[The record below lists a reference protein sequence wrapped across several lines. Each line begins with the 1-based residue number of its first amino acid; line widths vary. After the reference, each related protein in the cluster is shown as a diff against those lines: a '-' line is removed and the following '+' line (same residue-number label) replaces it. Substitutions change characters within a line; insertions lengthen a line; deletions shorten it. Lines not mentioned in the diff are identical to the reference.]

1 MSRHILPW
9 LLRHLRRICCRPY
22 CDPGKNPAATP
33 EAMHA
38 RANAGL
44 PTHCY
49 TQNTLLDIRRRAS
62 EAEDNE
68 LLRSLGRTVLK
79 ITAAADAHVGAE
91 RDAYIRAKLEE
102 LERSM
107 Q

>member
-1 MSRHILPW
+1 
-9 LLRHLRRICCRPY
+9 
-22 CDPGKNPAATP
+22 
-33 EAMHA
+33 MHA

-49 TQNTLLDIRRRAS
+49 TQNTLLDIPRRATETEDS
-62 EAEDNE
+62 EA
-68 LLRSLGRTVLK
+68 LRSLGRSVLK
-79 ITAAADAHVGAE
+79 ITAEGDAYIGAE
-91 RDAYIRAKLEE
+91 RDAHIRGRLEE